1 MATLKNPAVR
11 GAELTGT
18 HRNPPEP
25 TGPQCFPKKDLGIG
39 GKLSICC
46 TRHGRA
52 HIGVSGRAAKTKGME
67 IE

>member
-1 MATLKNPAVR
+1 M
-11 GAELTGT
+11 
-18 HRNPPEP
+18 
-25 TGPQCFPKKDLGIG
+25 FSKKDLGIG